1 MHATFCNENI
11 RSLADESKQ
20 LLHETVAVGHRKS
33 FDRNYR

>member
-1 MHATFCNENI
+1 MHAIFCNEDI
-11 RSLADESKQ
+11 RSLDDKSKQ